1 MDPTFQGK
9 TNKKLNTRESY
20 RKYNFNLTKVTKA
33 TNLPLTSTEPT
44 LCLLT
49 NLPLTAT
56 EPTLCL
62 PNEPTLCL
70 PTNPPLTPTEPTLCL
85 QQARWAPQTESPARS
100 KPPDVA
106 CCVSTPHVQ
115 SLPLQLMMV
124 MLMMTMEKPM
134 DWRWPVAR
142 LAQWQRC
149 WGRGW
154 TDTQGWLCTAW
165 SVSQSPPGSL
175 LPLLVCARVQPAA
188 CSLQSEWVN

>member
-62 PNEPTLCL
+62 P
-70 PTNPPLTPTEPTLCL
+70 TEPTL
-85 QQARWAPQTESPARS
+85 SPNKSTPDPNRTYPVSPTSKMGSPNWIACPIKTTRRRMLCVHTTCS
-100 KPPDVA
+100 KPATPADDDDVDDDDGEA
-106 CCVSTPHVQ
+106 DG
-115 SLPLQLMMV
+115 L
-124 MLMMTMEKPM
+124 TM
-134 DWRWPVAR
+134 
-142 LAQWQRC
+142 
-149 WGRGW
+149 
-154 TDTQGWLCTAW
+154 AW
-165 SVSQSPPGSL
+165 SKASTVAEVLGERLNRHSGLTLHCLKCFSITSWITAASSGL
-175 LPLLVCARVQPAA
+175 RTRPA
-188 CSLQSEWVN
+188 SSM